1 MSRPGAFADVTIV
14 AYRRRAKRA
23 AANWRRVRVPS
34 RMLRRFVEMLPRGAR
49 VLDYGCGI
57 GRELAW
63 MRRQGCVVEGLD
75 GTPEFVRAARRQC
88 PGVAVRLARFETV
101 RMARGRYD
109 GIWCN
114 AALMH
119 VPPAEL
125 RRQLRRLRQ
134 ALRPA
139 GVLGLTLSWGRSRRA
154 ASDPSTRA
162 PASAGG
168 PGSGLRDWIP
178 GRYIACYSKPEVA
191 GMLRGWVIRELRV
204 VSNVGRKGRWVQAIA
219 VCVAAL
225 PSSRHA

>member
-1 MSRPGAFADVTIV
+1 
-14 AYRRRAKRA
+14 
-23 AANWRRVRVPS
+23 
-34 RMLRRFVEMLPRGAR
+34 MLPRGAR
-49 VLDYGCGI
+49 ALDYGCGI

-63 MRRQGCVVEGLD
+63 MHRQGCVVEGLD
-75 GTPEFVRAARRQC
+75 GAPEFVRAARRQC
-88 PGVAVRLARFETV
+88 PGITVQLARFETA
-101 RMARGRYD
+101 RLARGRYD

-139 GVLGLTLSWGRSRRA
+139 GVLGLTLSWGRSHRA
-154 ASDPSTRA
+154 ASD
-162 PASAGG
+162 
-168 PGSGLRDWIP
+168 DWIP

-191 GMLRGWVIRELRV
+191 GMLRGWVVRELRV

-219 VCVAAL
+219 VSSAAPRL
-225 PSSRHA
+225 